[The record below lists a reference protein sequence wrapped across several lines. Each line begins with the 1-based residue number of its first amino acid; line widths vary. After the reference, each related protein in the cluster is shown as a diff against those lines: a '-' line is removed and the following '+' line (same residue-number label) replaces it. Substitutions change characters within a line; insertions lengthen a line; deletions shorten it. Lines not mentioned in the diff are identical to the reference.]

1 MFLGGSMKFYILY
14 DVGAVSQYDFAKI
27 VEAVDMEAALR
38 MAFEEGYKELADIC
52 RKACRGMSFNAYP
65 IFDGVDLTDKNT
77 HWNLCNGAL
86 TPTALNMLEVQ
97 MAWGWEIA

>member
-38 MAFEEGYKELADIC
+38 MAFEEGYKELNTIC
-52 RKACRGMSFNAYP
+52 RNGCRGMSFNAYP
-65 IFDGVDLTDKNT
+65 IFEGVDLTDKNT
-77 HWNLCNGAL
+77 HWNICNGAL
-86 TPTALNMLEVQ
+86 TPRALNMLEFLMMGELV
-97 MAWGWEIA
+97 